1 MTMHQTWLITGPPGC
16 GKTSWIR
23 DVLLNHRG
31 ACAYLRLNGSWH
43 EGLEHGPIAGI
54 DSTWLQDQIPGLQDL
69 AGNRPIASLAEQD
82 CLVLVEV
89 QQFRPSTRNSAV
101 AINPETEKTLHRLQ
115 LKPNRVMQFGV
126 DIELPKQDVLDF
138 SRLEAWHLS
147 LQGEVWDPNS
157 LSSFWFELVNGAYGD
172 VYRAKA
178 LTNLPDG
185 RSFFC
190 NWMVSQQGSQ
200 FLPLKSMAPPTGRPK
215 RTSHL
220 VVQGRDLNSK
230 SIKATIKDCLLSDDV
245 FELHQAPRRQ
255 LQHNLQPTR

>member
-1 MTMHQTWLITGPPGC
+1 MQNTWLITGPPGC
-16 GKTSWIR
+16 GKTNWIR
-23 DVLLNHRG
+23 DTFLKHPG
-31 ACAYLRLNGSWH
+31 SCAYLRLSGSQQ
-43 EGLEHGPIAGI
+43 EGLEQGHNAGI
-54 DSTWLQDQIPGLQDL
+54 DSTWLKDQIPELVDL
-69 AGNRPIASLAEQD
+69 ATSANTSLPTGPR
-82 CLVLVEV
+82 LVLVEV
-89 QQFRPSTRNSAV
+89 QQFQPPASSESDGIDPHILRQLERFDLQPDRA
-101 AINPETEKTLHRLQ
+101 LH
-115 LKPNRVMQFGV
+115 FGL
-126 DIELPKQDVLDF
+126 DPELPKQDVLDF
-138 SRLEAWHLS
+138 KRLESWHHN
-147 LQGEVWDPNS
+147 LQGCVWDPNS

-200 FLPLKSMAPPTGRPK
+200 FLPLESVAPPTGRPK

-220 VVQGRDLNSK
+220 VVQGRDLNSN

-245 FELHQAPRRQ
+245 FELQQAPRRE